1 MVGVLS
7 ARTLRCPDLP
17 FGGRFGVRINSSGV
31 DCGRRSSGVQNP
43 GVDVDLSAWSGA
55 ALETPA
61 ARHRG
66 HVSPGRPR
74 RVFVRLSDEEFQQ
87 VEAAA
92 GLAGLTPSGYAGGEV
107 TVAAAR
113 AAAGTGGLG
122 SGPELACLQRD
133 LFAVRTALV
142 SAVAVLD
149 ANRCA
154 AAVDRVDELA
164 DRLHG
169 LLKRS

>member
-1 MVGVLS
+1 M
-7 ARTLRCPDLP
+7 
-17 FGGRFGVRINSSGV
+17 
-31 DCGRRSSGVQNP
+31 
-43 GVDVDLSAWSGA
+43 DVDLSALSGA

-92 GLAGLTPSGYAGGEV
+92 GLAGLTPSGYAGEV

-113 AAAGTGGLG
+113 SATGTAAPG

>member
-1 MVGVLS
+1 MVWGCFGDPGSS
-7 ARTLRCPDLP
+7 ASWAC
-17 FGGRFGVRINSSGV
+17 F
-31 DCGRRSSGVQNP
+31 
-43 GVDVDLSAWSGA
+43 AWSAG
-55 ALETPA
+55 
-61 ARHRG
+61 
-66 HVSPGRPR
+66 

-92 GLAGLTPSGYAGGEV
+92 GLAGLTPSGYAGEV

-122 SGPELACLQRD
+122 SSPELACLQRD

-142 SAVAVLD
+142 RAVAVLD